1 MGTVRAM
8 PWLMRPAP
16 DPPGPWPHTHL
27 EGRVLRLDGDRF
39 SVSLH
44 ADWQHF
50 VDPRLPETL
59 AGWGLTTPEAV
70 PGWRRWTEA
79 GGRVLSV
86 SLEHSWALPAW
97 ARAWRAVGEPLTV
110 VHLDRH
116 TDCGAPLLLLDG
128 WGEMQDCLTGAP
140 VRADAPDSLEA
151 AVASG
156 SVGIGGFVAPAVAGG
171 LLRELVHVFP
181 SRTPLPER
189 RRHALAVGAGASHP
203 RRPDLRWMSVSL
215 GGHPAPAA
223 HRIPY
228 LASHVAAL
236 PRGRAGPLVLDV
248 DLDYASN
255 RLRGE
260 PDCEDAPGPELT
272 EEEFAADLRL
282 VLEALDPAR
291 IACVSVGTSPRY
303 CPSERWRPLL
313 AALSAVLA
321 ERIDAS
327 LDGLFPWG
335 PGERGPVPAARSGR

>member
-1 MGTVRAM
+1 
-8 PWLMRPAP
+8 MRPAP
-16 DPPGPWPHTHL
+16 DPPGPWPHAHL

-44 ADWQHF
+44 PDWDHF

-59 AGWGLTTPEAV
+59 AGWGLVSPDAV
-70 PGWRRWTEA
+70 PGWRRWTVA
-79 GGRVLSV
+79 GGRLLSV

-97 ARAWRAVGEPLTV
+97 ARAWRAAGEPLTV

-140 VRADAPDSLEA
+140 VRAGAPESLEA
-151 AVASG
+151 AVDSG
-156 SVGIGGFVAPAVAGG
+156 SIGIGGFVAPAVAAG
-171 LLRELVHVFP
+171 LVREMVHAFP

-189 RRHALAVGAGASHP
+189 RRCTLAVGAGAPHP

-215 GGHPAPAA
+215 DGGTAPAT
-223 HRIPY
+223 HRVPY
-228 LASHVAAL
+228 LATHVPAL
-236 PRGRAGPLVLDV
+236 PGRLDGPLVLDV

-260 PDCEDAPGPELT
+260 PDWEDAPGPELT

-282 VLEALDPAR
+282 ALRALDPTR

-313 AALSAVLA
+313 DALSAVLA
-321 ERIDAS
+321 ER
-327 LDGLFPWG
+327 LGVTLEGLLPWD
-335 PGERGPVPAARSGR
+335 PG